1 MTLLQFGFVPLIEVG
16 VWRPDLLV
24 IFTLYIGYRFGS
36 IKGTLTGFLVGIIQ
50 DSMSPNPIGISA
62 LANCIVGFSAGQISA
77 LKVSYN
83 ARILASFLL
92 ILLHGAIYFLVYQF
106 KTEATYLSLLA
117 TRVFPNTIYTFLI
130 GLLLSVFLRSKSENF

>member
-1 MTLLQFGFVPLIEVG
+1 MTLLQFSFIPLIEIG

-36 IKGTLTGFLVGIIQ
+36 IKGTLTGFLLGIIQ

-62 LANCIVGFSAGQISA
+62 LANCIVGFSAGQISE
-77 LKVSYN
+77 LKLSYN

-92 ILLHGAIYFLVYQF
+92 ILVHGAIYFLVYQF
-106 KTEATYLSLLA
+106 KTEATYISLLA

-130 GLLLSVFLRSKSENF
+130 GLLLSVFFRSKSGKF